1 MITPT
6 IGRVV
11 WFHPYA
17 TETTHAAIVVYV
29 HSDTMVNLTIWDE
42 NGTNYP
48 RTSVPL
54 WNGEG
59 ERPDP
64 HKGMFAEWP
73 VRENLFLPQEYKDRL
88 EAQADKVQAL
98 EKTLESLQQ
107 SEAGS

>member
-17 TETTHAAIVVYV
+17 TETTHAAIIVYV
-29 HSDTMVNLTIWDE
+29 HSDAMVNLTIWDE

-64 HKGMFAEWP
+64 HKGMFASWMP
-73 VRENLFLPQEYKDRL
+73 YQIG
-88 EAQADKVQAL
+88 QAKKTEEL
-98 EKTLESLQQ
+98 EKTLEAIQQ